1 MGMDR
6 VEAAGGYAF
15 DGLPRTRGERVCE
28 NVGAAWLP
36 GPSPRGRGAPV
47 TYWYCDS

>member
-15 DGLPRTRGERVCE
+15 DGLPRTRGDEPETREGRQSPV
-28 NVGAAWLP
+28 AAGNARQP
-36 GPSPRGRGAPV
+36 P
-47 TYWYCDS
+47 

>member
-15 DGLPRTRGERVCE
+15 DGLPRTRGDDPV
-28 NVGAAWLP
+28 P
-36 GPSPRGRGAPV
+36 GP
-47 TYWYCDS
+47 T